1 MIEGIT
7 EPFEP
12 GRAPLTSAEQKAA
25 RQAFNEGLTAVH
37 AHFGEGDLDIE
48 AVQEQTG
55 AEISFW
61 LKADWGLMHAYT
73 PEVASHTYGVGT
85 DGVLRRSD
93 SRSLDIA
100 FSQPKEERFPGTAY
114 DRFKQEIQVMDAE
127 CEAGLNDQP
136 VGAKEVKAL
145 FALIMRGTINPTNY
159 DEFL

>member
-12 GRAPLTSAEQKAA
+12 GRAPLTSAELEAA

-48 AVQEQTG
+48 AVQERTG

-61 LKADWGLMHAYT
+61 LKADLGLVHAFT
-73 PEVASHTYGVGT
+73 PEVVTHVYGVDT
-85 DGVLRRSD
+85 DGVLYRSD
-93 SRSLDIA
+93 TQSLDVTL
-100 FSQPKEERFPGTAY
+100 SQPKEERFPGTAY
-114 DRFKQEIQVMDAE
+114 DRFKQEIQMMDDE
-127 CEAGLNDQP
+127 REAGLNDQP